1 MATNANQSANTVNNA
16 MVALA
21 NIQPSTFNPRKHFDE
36 DGINELADSIRQQG
50 VLQPINVR
58 PIPDTGRYE
67 IVFGERRYRA
77 ALVAGLEEIPAIISS
92 YTDEE
97 AEEIAI
103 TENLQRKDVTPM
115 EEADA
120 YQRLMDSGRH
130 DVKSLALLFGKSESY
145 IRSRLKF
152 TTLIPEIAE
161 LMADDTISIAVA
173 NEICRYSEEIQR
185 EVYEKHLKNEYGYN
199 SWRGKKAAD
208 VADAIQRDFTNDL
221 ERYDFDKSVCA
232 LCPQNTN
239 HLLLF
244 SDGGCGKCTN
254 RCCLAEKIA
263 SHMVDCIITAV
274 TERPYI
280 EICKDCY
287 SANDTVVGRLMEMG
301 YEVQEYDYTRRLPQE
316 PHAPSAED
324 YDTTEEYEAD
334 YECYK
339 AEVEDYQAELS
350 DLDSMRESG
359 EITLCIKI
367 GATSTA
373 MCYVSHTAPDT
384 IGGTSQNKVLTPLE
398 KLEKQDGRNK
408 EIAIEKTIA
417 DTKKQILEVDMTDTK
432 FSADEEKML
441 HFFMLSALRKE
452 HYVAVGMPE
461 DHKGCLMEE
470 DRLMIVSNLTA
481 KTKAIIRRDFLIEN
495 FKNAYRGNVTADL
508 LRDFAKK
515 HMPEELATI
524 ENSHNE
530 VYDKRHQRIEEKKAI
545 LMMQEQKTGEK
556 SQSSEETQPEEPQA
570 EEEAA

>member
-1 MATNANQSANTVNNA
+1 MATNQSANAMNNA
-16 MVALA
+16 KVALV

-36 DGINELADSIRQQG
+36 NGINELADSIRQQG

-58 PIPDTGRYE
+58 PIPDTDRYE

-92 YTDEE
+92 YSDEE

-103 TENLQRKDVTPM
+103 TENLQRKDVTPI
-115 EEADA
+115 EEAEA

-130 DVKSLALLFGKSESY
+130 DVQSLALLFGKSESY

-152 TTLIPEIAE
+152 TTLIPEIAG

-173 NEICRYSEEIQR
+173 NEICRYSEDIQR
-185 EVYEKHLKNEYGYN
+185 DVYEKHLKDDNGYN

-208 VADAIQRDFTNDL
+208 VANAIQRDYTSDL

-239 HLLLF
+239 YLLLF

-263 SHMVDCIITAV
+263 DHMVNSIVATM
-274 TERPYI
+274 TEQPYMA
-280 EICKDCY
+280 ICRDLY
-287 SANDTVVGRLMEMG
+287 STNSTVVKRLAEMG
-301 YEVQEYDYTRRLPQE
+301 YEIEEHDYTSRMPQE
-316 PHAPSAED
+316 PQAPSAED

-334 YECYK
+334 NERYK
-339 AEVEDYQAELS
+339 AELEGYQADIA
-350 DLDSMRESG
+350 DLDRKRESG

-367 GATSTA
+367 GATRTTL
-373 MCYVSHTAPDT
+373 CYVDNTTKAS
-384 IGGTSQNKVLTPLE
+384 IGGSSSDKVVTPLA

-417 DTKKQILEVDMTDTK
+417 DTKKQIMDVDMTDTK
-432 FSADEEKML
+432 FSAEEEKML

-452 HYVAVGMPE
+452 HYTAVGLPE
-461 DHKGCLMEE
+461 DNAGYLKDDDKM
-470 DRLMIVSNLTA
+470 MIVSNLTA
-481 KTKAIIRRDFLIEN
+481 KTKAIIHRDFLIKN
-495 FKNAYRGNVTADL
+495 FEGAYRGNVTATL

-515 HMPEELATI
+515 HMPETLKEI
-524 ENSHNE
+524 EDCHNE

-545 LMMQEQKTGEK
+545 LMMQEKKEEDM
-556 SQSSEETQPEEPQA
+556 SQASEENTSEEPQSEET
-570 EEEAA
+570 AA

>member
-1 MATNANQSANTVNNA
+1 MATNQSENAMNNA
-16 MVALA
+16 KVALA

-58 PIPDTGRYE
+58 PIPDTDRYE

-92 YTDEE
+92 YSDEE

-115 EEADA
+115 EEAEA

-130 DVKSLALLFGKSESY
+130 DVQSLALLFGKSESY

-152 TTLIPEIAE
+152 TTLVPEIAE

-173 NEICRYSEEIQR
+173 NEICRYSEDIQR

-208 VADAIQRDFTNDL
+208 VANAIQRDYTSDL
-221 ERYDFDKSVCA
+221 EHYDFDKSVCA

-254 RCCLAEKIA
+254 RCCLAEKI
-263 SHMVDCIITAV
+263 SDHMVNSIIATV
-274 TERPYI
+274 TEHPYMAI
-280 EICKDCY
+280 SRDLY
-287 SANDTVVGRLMEMG
+287 STNSTVVERLTAMG
-301 YEVQEYDYTRRLPQE
+301 YEVEEYDHTIRMPQE
-316 PHAPSAED
+316 PLAPSAED
-324 YDTTEEYEAD
+324 YDTTEEYKAD
-334 YECYK
+334 NERYK
-339 AEVEDYQAELS
+339 VEFEGYQANIAN
-350 DLDSMRESG
+350 LDRKRESG

-367 GATSTA
+367 GATRTTL
-373 MCYVSHTAPDT
+373 CYVDNTTKAS
-384 IGGTSQNKVLTPLE
+384 IGGTSFDKVVTPLA

-417 DTKKQILEVDMTDTK
+417 DIKKQIMEVDMTDTK
-432 FSADEEKML
+432 FSAEEEKML
-441 HFFMLSALRKE
+441 HFFMLSTLRKE
-452 HYVAVGMPE
+452 HYTAVGLPE
-461 DHKGCLMEE
+461 DHAGYLKDE
-470 DRLMIVSNLTA
+470 DKMMIVSNLTA
-481 KTKAIIRRDFLIEN
+481 KTKAIIRRDFLIKN
-495 FKNAYRGNVTADL
+495 FESAYRGNAIATL
-508 LRDFAKK
+508 LRDFANK
-515 HMPEELATI
+515 HMPETLKEI
-524 ENSHNE
+524 EDSHNE

-545 LMMQEQKTGEK
+545 LMMQEKKEGDAPQASEE
-556 SQSSEETQPEEPQA
+556 SQSEEQQTEET
-570 EEEAA
+570 AA